1 MAMSEKGNVSVSLSE
16 EQAALLLPLLQKQ
29 TASVQQEKPTEYSVD
44 DMFRK
49 QQRTPSVL
57 PLQTF
62 CMRVNV
68 VGLLLLKRGIDVG
81 S

>member
-1 MAMSEKGNVSVSLSE
+1 MAMSEKGNVSVSFTE

-49 QQRTPSVL
+49 QQKNTKCTPAQNFLHVS
-57 PLQTF
+57 
-62 CMRVNV
+62 
-68 VGLLLLKRGIDVG
+68 
-81 S
+81 